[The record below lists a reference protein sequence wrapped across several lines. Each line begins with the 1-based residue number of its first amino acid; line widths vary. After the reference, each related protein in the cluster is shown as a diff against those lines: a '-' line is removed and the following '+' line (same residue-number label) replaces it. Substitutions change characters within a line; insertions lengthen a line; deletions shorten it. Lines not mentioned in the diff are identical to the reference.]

1 MVEKFIENVV
11 AKLNENC
18 ANKESKTFVL
28 WTTNDVNLDY
38 NKCRKHCDIDS
49 GYMWN
54 GVKICDSCDKILHQ
68 NLDRFGKSNL
78 DIIFDNMIL
87 EQKIEK
93 LEKDN
98 NILKVQY
105 DYLKSMNT
113 IIEDKITFLQKVI
126 NNTKND

>member
-1 MVEKFIENVV
+1 
-11 AKLNENC
+11 
-18 ANKESKTFVL
+18 
-28 WTTNDVNLDY
+28 
-38 NKCRKHCDIDS
+38 
-49 GYMWN
+49 
-54 GVKICDSCDKILHQ
+54 
-68 NLDRFGKSNL
+68 
-78 DIIFDNMIL
+78 MIL

-126 NNTKND
+126 NNTKNDINDDITKINTTITENINNIKNNNIITENLLQAYEIKFKNISNENNNNINMNVKNLENRFDDFTNNIYNEIGRAHV